1 MEQIIYELII
11 IQSKNKKIKIE
22 RNIDTLFIQ
31 SPLFF
36 IKAHNNDEL

>member
-22 RNIDTLFIQ
+22 RNI
-31 SPLFF
+31 
-36 IKAHNNDEL
+36 KAHNNDEL